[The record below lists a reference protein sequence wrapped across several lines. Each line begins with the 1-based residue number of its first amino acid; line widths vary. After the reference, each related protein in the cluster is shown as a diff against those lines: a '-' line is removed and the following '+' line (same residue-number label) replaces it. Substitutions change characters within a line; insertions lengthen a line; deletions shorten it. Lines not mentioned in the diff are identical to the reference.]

1 MLVLV
6 HRNPARYEICKWTV
20 TGSLTDIAN
29 IMFYWNVARF
39 AKKISKMI
47 SHIVFQCWQQLH
59 KLLYV
64 TWLHS
69 CHLISI
75 FLLFP
80 SEKCSLLKLEP
91 CITPACLLLNIV
103 ENKWEPRG
111 VFVLITNWTPLPPP
125 SSFGISQKINKGRV
139 SHSSSI
145 LGFSNFLLI
154 KQLYLCFPRPGEDGD
169 KQSL

>member
-1 MLVLV
+1 MLALV

-20 TGSLTDIAN
+20 TGSLTDIAK
-29 IMFYWNVARF
+29 IVFYWNVARF

-75 FLLFP
+75 FLL
-80 SEKCSLLKLEP
+80 KLEP

-103 ENKWEPRG
+103 EKKWEPRG